1 MKILIRVLKKYE
13 VRNWCGVERERVGS
27 GEESDA
33 KEVILS
39 PASCWRV
46 ADPHSFG
53 KWCEECQAVPSSLL
67 NR

>member
-27 GEESDA
+27 GEETVQVSEA
-33 KEVILS
+33 V
-39 PASCWRV
+39 RV